1 MNPPL
6 TVHHEN
12 WIKIFSNGGH
22 ILQSEIPISICDVNM
37 TISNSWPNSK
47 ISNEM
52 STFPQ
57 KPTYFLKIHGWI
69 PFNVLL
75 KNGLFSGCFKGS
87 KGFFLIIFSHCLVSG
102 GFGNPPEAQAP
113 QIQSAPSD
121 HPSPKSCQPW
131 LQVSGGSHPNIGK
144 ASFTKHFVFRYLKW
158 RKDLTKH

>member
-1 MNPPL
+1 MISPASCKRDTSMVYLLSTQDVCPRICIELVGLWKECVNPPL

-12 WIKIFSNGGH
+12 CIKTFSNVGH

-37 TISNSWPNSK
+37 TISNSWPNNK
-47 ISNEM
+47 ISHEM

-75 KNGLFSGCFKGS
+75 KSGPFSGFFRGQKVLFKS
-87 KGFFLIIFSHCLVSG
+87 HFFTLFV

-113 QIQSAPSD
+113 QICGAE
-121 HPSPKSCQPW
+121 
-131 LQVSGGSHPNIGK
+131 
-144 ASFTKHFVFRYLKW
+144 
-158 RKDLTKH
+158 